1 MFSLSPESDESFW
14 PALPNSQD
22 QNYAILYRGYKRL
35 VNSIAEKLRKTEVL
49 SLVYQY
55 DLPMWY
61 SEVGPLHEPGLA
73 LRVLSRMEGMQVF
86 SPTRLSELAQ
96 SLKDIGR
103 ADLSE
108 TILTFQSKTKVT
120 FINCLFIF
128 HSILGQHKAITDQ
141 IVTSIQ
147 ATEQF
152 TRTEY
157 GRRSYNNPRRIRRS
171 PSDGYCNNVIPC
183 QETIYPHTQSNSHQY
198 PHTQSNS
205 HQNSMEYLNQSRETT
220 PFDVD
225 EKDGPRSESLQKEGI
240 STGRPTLLFNNS
252 KDNHVGITMTLLTA
266 ETLEKQIHL
275 LKQNLANLCLVSPD
289 LHQSLTSAYFLTR
302 QVSSHLNIAAAN
314 LQLTENSTTHSTTHI
329 TTHPVPDTDEPEY
342 HLRVFNEQSP
352 LSSPH
357 HNRSNSL
364 QGIEIHNTTS
374 RSSLPET
381 NNFLSPQQ
389 PSRPIYRT
397 CSQPITKMSPM
408 REMPVMDLL
417 SNSASNV
424 HEKEENDAFS
434 PIDNREGNNDQLKYL
449 LE

>member
-96 SLKDIGR
+96 SLEDIGR

-108 TILTFQSKTKVT
+108 AILTFQSKTIVR
-120 FINCLFIF
+120 FINCSLIF

-171 PSDGYCNNVIPC
+171 PSDTYCNNVIPC
-183 QETIYPHTQSNSHQY
+183 QETIYPHI
-198 PHTQSNS
+198 QSNS

-220 PFDVD
+220 PFDVE
-225 EKDGPRSESLQKEGI
+225 EKDGPRSESLQKESI
-240 STGRPTLLFNNS
+240 TTGRPTMLFKNS
-252 KDNHVGITMTLLTA
+252 KDTRVGITMTLLTA
-266 ETLEKQIHL
+266 EMLEKQIDL
-275 LKQNLANLCLVSPD
+275 LKQNLASLCLASPD
-289 LHQSLTSAYFLTR
+289 LHKSLTSAYFLTR
-302 QVSSHLNIAAAN
+302 QVNSHLNIASAN
-314 LQLTENSTTHSTTHI
+314 LQLTGTSTAHTPSHL
-329 TTHPVPDTDEPEY
+329 VPDTDEPEY

-352 LSSPH
+352 PSSPRH
-357 HNRSNSL
+357 SRSNSL

-374 RSSLPET
+374 RSSLPDT

-389 PSRPIYRT
+389 PPRPIYRS

-408 REMPVMDLL
+408 REMPVMDLE
-417 SNSASNV
+417 SYSAADV
-424 HEKEENDAFS
+424 HEKEERDAFS
-434 PIDNREGNNDQLKYL
+434 PIYKHEGNNDQLKYL
-449 LE
+449 LLE